1 MTTVDH
7 SKSNAIIAA
16 VAAELP
22 IGKVGH
28 TPIAR
33 MQINLPMGNRTKF
46 EAELRDSTGRLV
58 VSIEHQNWNDL
69 RRALAATAHI
79 GFKYTDMVLEQ
90 TIDFNKRLNAS
101 IAGYKEQTTMSQFST
116 EHVTYSVCHHPA
128 QQHVHFDKSKD
139 RIEPEFFRAVAQ
151 NHAIEDPD
159 DCLIFDECADT
170 LFDAVVIIR
179 NHIEKSLLKAF
190 MPEIK

>member
-7 SKSNAIIAA
+7 SKSNAIIARHTA
-16 VAAELP
+16 DMP

-46 EAELRDSTGRLV
+46 EAELRDASGNLV
-58 VSIEHQNWNDL
+58 VSLEHENW
-69 RRALAATAHI
+69 RALRSTLSTVAHI
-79 GFKYTDMVLEQ
+79 GLKYTDLILAQ

-101 IAGYKEQTTMSQFST
+101 IVGHKEQTTMSQFRT
-116 EHVTYSVCHHPA
+116 EHVTYSVVHHPA

-139 RIEPEFFRAVAQ
+139 RIEPEFYRAVAQ

-170 LFDAVVIIR
+170 LFDAVVMIR
-179 NHIEKSLLKAF
+179 NHIEKCLMKAF